1 MMMMHSP
8 DYRAV
13 EQVKHS
19 GLSSIEI
26 IHQDNPS
33 RKLNRC
39 IKIPAKQIHVCDD
52 SELSLCLDRAVHS
65 VEYG

>member
-13 EQVKHS
+13 EQVKHG

-33 RKLNRC
+33 RKLNRRT
-39 IKIPAKQIHVCDD
+39 KITAKQVHVCDHC
-52 SELSLCLDRAVHS
+52 ELSLWLDRAVHS